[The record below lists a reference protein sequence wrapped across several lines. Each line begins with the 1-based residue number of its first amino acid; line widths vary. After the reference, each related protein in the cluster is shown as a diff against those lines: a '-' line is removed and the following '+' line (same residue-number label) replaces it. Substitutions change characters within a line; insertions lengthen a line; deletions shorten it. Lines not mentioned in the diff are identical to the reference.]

1 MHAQELFQALP
12 KMDTLLNHKNFAKAN
27 KTLLKPLISKHLQE
41 LREEIQNLI
50 ESHAQSTL
58 DSHAVA
64 QIQEK
69 IRNIPTTIQNAYNAL
84 FTPTLIPVVN
94 ASGVVL
100 QTNLGRSVLSQ
111 QVAQKLLP
119 LLTRYCTLEYDL
131 DKGARSSRYT
141 HANALFQA
149 LFQTDYEFL
158 VVNNNAAAVLL
169 ILQTFAKNKKV
180 LISRGELVEI
190 GGGFRIPEVMKQAGC
205 ELLEVGATNKTHLSD
220 YENALSAECA
230 MILKAHKSNFS
241 QIGFCAEVAMKDL
254 SALAQREG
262 MIDYY
267 DLGSGYVSGLESLP
281 HAHYTSENSQE
292 PSLKEIFSAPP
303 SLLSFSG
310 DKLFGSAQAGII
322 AGKKE
327 LIERLKKN
335 QLLRALRVDKLCL
348 GVLQASLEAYLQN
361 DFDAI
366 PTLRMLRIS
375 PDSLLSR
382 AQQFLKI
389 LRPLESAYDFEV
401 KKVDSLSGGGSLPD
415 MKFESYGI
423 AISAKAFSC
432 AQLEERL
439 RRDFSIITRIIADK
453 VLCDMRTLLDNDEMR
468 IFEALESLD
477 STHHAKNKNA
487 KF

>member
-12 KMDTLLNHKNFAKAN
+12 KVDTLLNHADFAQTN
-27 KTLLKPLISKHLQE
+27 KTLLKPLITKHLQE
-41 LREEIQNLI
+41 LREEIQEIYTKIKTQDLV
-50 ESHAQSTL
+50 HPHTQSVPN
-58 DSHAVA
+58 SHAVA

-69 IRNIPTTIQNAYNAL
+69 IHNLHQTIKNAYNAL
-84 FTPTLIPVVN
+84 FTHTLVPVVN

-100 QTNLGRSVLSQ
+100 QTNLGRSVLSKE
-111 QVAQKLLP
+111 VAEKLLP
-119 LLTRYCTLEYDL
+119 LITRYCTLEYDL
-131 DKGARSSRYT
+131 DKGTRSSRYM
-141 HANALFQA
+141 HANALFQT

-230 MILKAHKSNFS
+230 MILKAHKSNFA
-241 QIGFCAEVAMKDL
+241 QIGFCAEVKMQDL
-254 SALAQREG
+254 SALAQKVG
-262 MIDYY
+262 VIDYY

-281 HAHYTSENSQE
+281 HAHYTSQNSQE

-327 LIERLKKN
+327 LIENLKKN

-348 GVLQASLEAYLQN
+348 GVLQASLEMYLQN

-366 PTLRMLRIS
+366 PTLHMLRIS
-375 PDSLLSR
+375 PDFLLSR
-382 AQQFLKI
+382 AQEFLKI
-389 LRPLESAYDFEV
+389 LCPLESMYNFEII
-401 KKVDSLSGGGSLPD
+401 KVDSLSGGGSLPD

-432 AQLEERL
+432 AQLEECL

-453 VLCDMRTLLDNDEMR
+453 VVCDIRTLLDGDETR
-468 IFEALESLD
+468 IFEALKSL
-477 STHHAKNKNA
+477 AKK
-487 KF
+487 